1 MKQVEENLGALGW
14 RLSSQELLQL
24 EIAARESPQKMIQ
37 NVFQTKWIGMLFQC
51 GELITDY
58 LSIPDTN

>member
-24 EIAARESPQKMIQ
+24 EIAAHESPQKMIQ
-37 NVFQTKWIGMLFQC
+37 NVFQTK
-51 GELITDY
+51 
-58 LSIPDTN
+58 